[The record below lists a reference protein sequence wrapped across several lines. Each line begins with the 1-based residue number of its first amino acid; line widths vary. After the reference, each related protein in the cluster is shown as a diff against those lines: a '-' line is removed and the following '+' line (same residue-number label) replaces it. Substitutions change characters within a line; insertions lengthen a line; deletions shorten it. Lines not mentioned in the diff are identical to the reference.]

1 MVPEVEYLALLSM
14 IKGDDA
20 HKTEKAIIDAKIQQ
34 NFNNRNITE
43 DVRARKYDWLLKQKR
58 KLRELI
64 EGKPQKVVI
73 ENLPTGPNVA
83 PYMGINQPQTP
94 ITPVNTNRKIKRRS
108 RARNNATVSIPT
120 GDSSIDTGSTR
131 SSTSSE
137 DYPNDTALTPQ
148 GSKTPFPKSLEEGY
162 STDATIVPARH
173 KTPLKRSSKKAV
185 ASPLINPEYFDM
197 VKAHVDKNRK
207 KYGVLDNGSILTNF
221 KAPVSDSHYVDTL
234 LYLTGQI
241 STPPKG
247 SSFLRTNLLR
257 DPEFKNL
264 FTSQRGEGKI
274 NRKMIVVKIKPIKT
288 PGLKREKKL
297 IFKPKFWAKL

>member
-1 MVPEVEYLALLSM
+1 
-14 IKGDDA
+14 
-20 HKTEKAIIDAKIQQ
+20 
-34 NFNNRNITE
+34 
-43 DVRARKYDWLLKQKR
+43 
-58 KLRELI
+58 
-64 EGKPQKVVI
+64 
-73 ENLPTGPNVA
+73 
-83 PYMGINQPQTP
+83 MGINQPQTP
-94 ITPVNTNRKIKRRS
+94 ITPISTNRKIKRRS
-108 RARNNATVSIPT
+108 RPRHNATVSIPT

-137 DYPNDTALTPQ
+137 EDYPNDTALTPQ
-148 GSKTPFPKSLEEGY
+148 GSKTPLPKSLEEGY

-173 KTPLKRSSKKAV
+173 KTPLKRSSKKAI
-185 ASPLINPEYFDM
+185 ASPLINPEYFDR

-207 KYGVLDNGSILTNF
+207 KYGVLDNGTILTNF

-257 DPEFKNL
+257 DPEFKEH
-264 FTSQRGEGKI
+264 FISQKGEGKI

-288 PGLKREKKL
+288 PGLKREKKFV
-297 IFKPKFWAKL
+297 FKPNFWAKL